1 MGQREGV
8 NETDK
13 NKDIKRD
20 DLKVTKPIGYSRL
33 ILFFVI
39 LAGLIYLIVSKFD
52 VVGNI
57 LLVVI
62 GIGAMILIH
71 EFGHFIVAKLSDI
84 NVEAFSMGFPPILAG
99 IRRTEE
105 GFKVRILPDFFPSK
119 KAEDKEKEGDEAE
132 EGERE
137 SEGPEEIDEGR
148 YHFTFGKG
156 GKAGETE
163 YRIGLVP
170 FGGFVKMLGQEDTG
184 VAEKN
189 DDPRDYRNKS
199 VGVRMAVIAAG
210 VTFNALSA
218 ALVFMLVFSI
228 GINMVPAVVG
238 GVRPDSPAE
247 RAGLRG
253 GDEIIEIAGRSKNL
267 EIRDIMMAGALSKEG
282 REVAFKVRHKDGS
295 VEDYGMVAEEMSVP
309 GQAGKL
315 RLFGFITPQT
325 LEIAKVSDSEK
336 LFEETGL
343 RSGDKITAVDGKEV
357 DGFWDLGDIIPTTYA
372 KSVTVLVERGGGAG
386 QSELIEAELK
396 LEQIAVFKKANG
408 ELELGHICSIVPRLR
423 ISSIVEDANLPA
435 LREGDIILAVGDI
448 ENPTYK
454 EFRKITEGYKDKK
467 LPLKILRRD
476 GAGAEEVL
484 RATVVPKAK
493 ETAEGQR
500 VIIGITLEL
509 AMDKAVVAKTVE
521 AEGIG
526 RLEIPSGARITAVNG
541 AAVKSF
547 YDAAKQLSN
556 YRGKD
561 VRVDYLTGEQLAGSA
576 SIKVGEGEDLVTV
589 KSVLTDNIPFM
600 QLQRLYKAGN
610 PIEAVGMGLG
620 TSVKYVKQAYLT
632 LSKLVRGKLSPKSV
646 VGPVGIVAVSYKVA
660 SQASKIYYIY
670 FLGLISTFIAV
681 VNLVPILPFDGGHLF
696 FLAIEKIK
704 GSPVSEKIQEK
715 AVYAGLVLVG
725 GFVLYV
731 TWQDIVRIMQ
741 GVFF

>member
-218 ALVFMLVFSI
+218 A
-228 GINMVPAVVG
+228 
-238 GVRPDSPAE
+238 
-247 RAGLRG
+247 
-253 GDEIIEIAGRSKNL
+253 IEIAGRSKNL

-576 SIKVGEGEDLVTV
+576 SIEVGEGEDLVTV